1 VISLLLGIYGAHQNW
16 SEKQV
21 KWAEGYDCSYWDAQ
35 RNSYQNLMDNMI
47 GDVINGLE
55 FRYEVWQDY
64 KSKRN
69 DAADIFNENCLPPSA
84 YFGK

>member
-1 VISLLLGIYGAHQNW
+1 
-16 SEKQV
+16 
-21 KWAEGYDCSYWDAQ
+21 
-35 RNSYQNLMDNMI
+35 MDNMI